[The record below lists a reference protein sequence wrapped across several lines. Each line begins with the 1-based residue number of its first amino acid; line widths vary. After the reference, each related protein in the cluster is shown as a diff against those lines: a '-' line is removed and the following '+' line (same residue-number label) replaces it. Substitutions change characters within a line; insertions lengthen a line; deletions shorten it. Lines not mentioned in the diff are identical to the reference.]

1 MRRVRHR
8 PWLIRRET
16 AGLFLYFETS
26 LRMDLLSVEY
36 QLDKDRLADL
46 GMNLNDLTSQM
57 GLFVSEG
64 YVTRYDE
71 RGRAYRVIPM
81 LERDLKASPEALLDT
96 PITLPTGE
104 QVPFGTFAVLERNTE
119 PRALT
124 RFQQKGSFKL
134 FGGVIPGYTKEQA
147 LSYVEEL
154 AEETL
159 PPRLPTRLHGRIA

>member
-1 MRRVRHR
+1 MTSPRR
-8 PWLIRRET
+8 W
-16 AGLFLYFETS
+16 
-26 LRMDLLSVEY
+26 
-36 QLDKDRLADL
+36 
-46 GMNLNDLTSQM
+46 

-134 FGGVIPGYTKEQA
+134 FGGVIPGYTKGAGAQLRGRTRRGNA
-147 LSYVEEL
+147 
-154 AEETL
+154 T
-159 PPRLPTRLHGRIA
+159 PQLPTRLHGRVA